1 MKIPSSERGAALL
14 TVLLLVAVMAT
25 IAATAMDRIGV
36 ATRLTANAATVAQGR
51 SWLATAE
58 QLAMARIEDLLA
70 ADQSQTLGTGWIGA
84 ERSIDL
90 PDGAKVRARIED
102 AGNCFNLNSLV
113 ERQRDGM
120 LKERPVGGD
129 QFRNLMRVLGI
140 GAGEADRIASV
151 ATDYVDS
158 DSAPL
163 PAGSEGG
170 GTNAVPNGL
179 MSHASELRA
188 VAGVTPRQ
196 YAILERWLCA
206 LPSTDLSPINVN
218 TLQPEQAP
226 LLAMLAP
233 TVIDVA
239 RARSHIAS
247 RPADGYG
254 SVLNFW
260 NSGALRGVE
269 VPDSVSGQVQVRTGF
284 FKLRASVGSA
294 SSIGISQTALIDAR
308 AVPARLVMRQWGE
321 AG

>member
-1 MKIPSSERGAALL
+1 MNIPPSERGAALL
-14 TVLLLVAVMAT
+14 TGLLLVAVMAT

-36 ATRLTANAATVAQGR
+36 ATRLTANAATVAQAR

-58 QLAMARIEDLLA
+58 QLAMTRIEDLLA
-70 ADQSQTLGTGWIGA
+70 ADQSQTLGTGWLGT

-113 ERQRDGM
+113 ERQRDGT
-120 LKERPVGGD
+120 LKERSVGGE
-129 QFRNLMRVLGI
+129 QFKNLMRVLGI

-170 GTNAVPNGL
+170 TYAVPNGL

-188 VAGVTPRQ
+188 VSGVTPRH

-206 LPSTDLSPINVN
+206 LPSTDLSPVNVN

-233 TVIDVA
+233 AVIDVA

-247 RPADGYG
+247 RPADGFG

-260 NSGALRGVE
+260 SSGALRGVE
-269 VPDSVSGQVQVRTGF
+269 VPDSVSRQVQVRTGF

-294 SSIGISQTALIDAR
+294 NSAGIGETALIDAR
-308 AVPARLVMRQWGE
+308 AKPARLVMRQWGE
-321 AG
+321 AS

>member
-1 MKIPSSERGAALL
+1 MNIPSSERGAALL
-14 TVLLLVAVMAT
+14 TILLLVAVMAT

-36 ATRLTANAATVAQGR
+36 ATRLTANAATVAQAR
-51 SWLATAE
+51 SWLTTAE
-58 QLAMARIEDLLA
+58 QLAMTRIEDLLA
-70 ADQSQTLGTGWIGA
+70 ADQSQTLGTGWLGA

-113 ERQRDGM
+113 ERQQDGT
-120 LKERPVGGD
+120 LKERAVGGD
-129 QFRNLMRVLGI
+129 QFKNLMRVLGI

-151 ATDYVDS
+151 ATDFVDS

-170 GTNAVPNGL
+170 ANAVPNGP

-188 VAGVTPRQ
+188 VAGVTPRH

-239 RARSHIAS
+239 RARSQIAS
-247 RPADGYG
+247 RPADGFG

-260 NSGALRGVE
+260 SSGALRGVE
-269 VPDSVSGQVQVRTGF
+269 VPDSVSRQVQVRTGF

-294 SSIGISQTALIDAR
+294 NSVGISETALIDAR
-308 AVPARLVMRQWGE
+308 AKPARLVMRQWGE